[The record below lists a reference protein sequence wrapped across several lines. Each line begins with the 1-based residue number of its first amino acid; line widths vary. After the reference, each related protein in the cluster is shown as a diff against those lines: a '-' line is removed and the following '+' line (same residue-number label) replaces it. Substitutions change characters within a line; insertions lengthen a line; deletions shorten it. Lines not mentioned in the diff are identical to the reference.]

1 MKLYT
6 LQEHELAVAQNAD
19 WQRIKLDFIEGIDY
33 MGKKILPSYQELARA
48 HNVPP
53 ALLQSKITKEGWKKD
68 RELYQKEIRTLVHE
82 QKPQELATLA
92 IDADVSAVESGANAL
107 KIVQNEIWALKKERE
122 CLDGLEL
129 EKFRRTLPMRL
140 QALMRSAVDAQK
152 LVKLVIGEPTDNQAH
167 KHTFE
172 MGQMAAEAALAI
184 MEADRRNKEVV
195 VTEVVSEDLKTDVN
209 NNHLGNEDQNTS

>member
-1 MKLYT
+1 MILQSIPYILPMLNRNQHT
-6 LQEHELAVAQNAD
+6 LSVAQNAD
-19 WQRIKLDFIEGIDY
+19 WTAIKLDFIEGIDY
-33 MGKKILPSYQELARA
+33 RGKKILPSYQELARA
-48 HNVPP
+48 HNIPP
-53 ALLQSKITKEGWKKD
+53 PLLQERIATEQWKVQ
-68 RELYQKEIRTLVHE
+68 REEYQKEVRLIVHE

-122 CLDGLEL
+122 SLSGSDL

-152 LVKLVIGEPTDNQAH
+152 LVKLVIGEPTDNQGV

-184 MEADRRNKEVV
+184 MEADRKSREVV
-195 VTEVVSEDLKTDVN
+195 ITEVFAEEPSAT
-209 NNHLGNEDQNTS
+209 